1 MRRNKDTVEKGS
13 QAYYERQV
21 AMGRS
26 ALLVVLCLT
35 ALNLVLLLAGSNTYL
50 LFSASVPYYL
60 TALARGFDLAAYGS
74 VNQGYTWA
82 ALAVSLVVLGLFL
95 LCWFL
100 SRNAPQ
106 LAHRGRGAVCDGYH
120 LPGPAVPVHLR
131 RLCRKRH
138 GFCHARLGAL
148 RAVRGNPRRPP
159 PPTRRVR
166 R

>member
-35 ALNLVLLLAGSNTYL
+35 AINLVLLLAGSNTYL

-100 SRNAPQ
+100 SRNAPNWLTVGGVLFVMDTIC
-106 LAHRGRGAVCDGYH
+106 LALLCRFIFGGFAGSIMDFAMHAWVLYELFVGIRA
-120 LPGPAVPVHLR
+120 AR
-131 RLCRKRH
+131 RLQSD
-138 GFCHARLGAL
+138 
-148 RAVRGNPRRPP
+148 V
-159 PPTRRVR
+159 
-166 R
+166 